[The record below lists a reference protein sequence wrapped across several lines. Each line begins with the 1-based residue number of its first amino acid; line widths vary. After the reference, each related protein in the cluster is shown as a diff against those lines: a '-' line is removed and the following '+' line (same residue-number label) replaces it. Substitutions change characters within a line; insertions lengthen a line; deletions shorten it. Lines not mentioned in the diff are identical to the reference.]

1 MTTII
6 ITGVERAD
14 VGAVDNVELLGEV
27 KVEFDGDSI
36 DAVGNELFLRSFVF
50 PFP

>member
-14 VGAVDNVELLGEV
+14 VGAVDNVELLGE
-27 KVEFDGDSI
+27 EDSLI
-36 DAVGNELFLRSFVF
+36 PYFLTTM
-50 PFP
+50 PYA